1 MLDIITCCNDDRIA
15 DLERL
20 LASIRRHAPD
30 ARVRVIPFDGNSV
43 RTRKLVAEA
52 GAEMQPRL
60 PLWTDVG
67 RRMYHGRGH
76 YRPGVPMWTYFHKLN
91 MFNAVTGPTLYLDA
105 NCILLSGEDVPTLGP
120 DDILFH
126 STAMKGRNIPET
138 AEFVRLWAPSIGE
151 GYNLGHCVFGPKV
164 AERIKRF
171 SRDIPRLHRQFLG
184 AAPEQSFLTYAIA
197 FLGLRA
203 RLLHDVD
210 PTIAPTNQADL
221 PVERGSDGRYRYIRP
236 PFAGLRLIS
245 AKQHGKQGPDEGA
258 TPIFSEFE

>member
-15 DLERL
+15 DLRRL
-20 LASIRRHAPD
+20 LASIQRHAPE
-30 ARVRVIPFDGNSV
+30 ARVRVIPFDKNSV
-43 RTRKLVAEA
+43 QTRKLVADA
-52 GAEMQPRL
+52 GAEIQTKI
-60 PLWTDVG
+60 PLWTNLG

-91 MFNAVTGPTLYLDA
+91 MFNEVRGPTVYLDA
-105 NCILLSGEDVPTLGP
+105 NCVLLSGERPPLLGP

-126 STAMKGRNIPET
+126 STAMKGRNIPE
-138 AEFVRLWAPSIGE
+138 AAGFVRQWAPGIGE
-151 GYNLGHCVFGPKV
+151 GFNLGHCVFGPSV
-164 AERIKRF
+164 AERIQRF

-184 AAPEQSFLTYAIA
+184 PAPEQSFLTYAMA

-221 PVERGSDGRYRYIRP
+221 PVERGSDGLYRYTKP

-245 AKQHGKQGPDEGA
+245 AKQPGQRTPAEQA
-258 TPIFSEFE
+258 TRTFSEFD